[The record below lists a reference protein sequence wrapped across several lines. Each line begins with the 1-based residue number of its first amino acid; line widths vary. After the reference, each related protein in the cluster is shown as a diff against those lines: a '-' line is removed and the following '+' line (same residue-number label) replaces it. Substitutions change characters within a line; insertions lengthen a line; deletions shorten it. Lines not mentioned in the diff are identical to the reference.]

1 MFIFTIVWL
10 GQLISL
16 LGSGITNFA
25 LDVWTYQQTGS
36 VTQLSF
42 LILFTTMPMVIV
54 SPFAGILVDHW
65 NRRWVMILCDTGAA
79 ITTLTTV
86 GLLATGHLEIW
97 HIYLLSAVSSSFGT
111 CQWAAYSAATT
122 TLVPKKFLGRA
133 SGMTQISQ
141 ALGQLLAPILAGVLL
156 GAIHLGGIF
165 VLDLGSFLIG
175 LATLLLVRFP
185 HHKVSTA
192 SQPSTTSLLSQS
204 LYGLRY
210 LKARSGL
217 MALLLFLASSNFLVG
232 IVQVLTYPLVLS
244 FASEAQLGIIMSVGG
259 IGMLVGSVLMSTWGS
274 HRQQYIHILFCSMLL
289 NGLSMIVAGLHPS
302 ILLFST
308 AAFLFFM
315 GIPFINSCTQVI
327 FQKKVAP
334 EAQGRIFSCNN
345 AIAGFSLP
353 FAYLIAGPLA
363 DRIFEPLMA
372 TQGPLA
378 ESIGQLIGTGTG
390 RGIGLMFM
398 VLGGLN
404 ILFTIG
410 AYQYAPLRLVEERLP
425 DATTYQ

>member
-1 MFIFTIVWL
+1 MFIFTVVWL

-25 LDVWTYQQTGS
+25 LDVWVYQKTGS

-42 LILFTTMPMVIV
+42 LILFTTLPIVIV

-65 NRRWVMILCDTGAA
+65 NRRWVMIFCDTGAA
-79 ITTLTTV
+79 VTTVTTV

-97 HIYLLSAVSSSFGT
+97 HIYLLSAVSASFGT

-122 TLVPKKFLGRA
+122 TLVPKKILGRA

-175 LATLLLVRFP
+175 IATLLLVRFP
-185 HHKVSTA
+185 HHKVSTS
-192 SQPSTTSLLSQS
+192 SQSSTTSLLSQS

-259 IGMLVGSVLMSTWGS
+259 IGMLVGSVLMSTWGG
-274 HRQQYIHILFCSMLL
+274 HRQQYVHILFCFMLL

-315 GIPFINSCTQVI
+315 GIPFINGCTQVI
-327 FQKKVAP
+327 FQKQVAP
-334 EAQGRIFSCNN
+334 EAQGRVFSCNN

-353 FAYLIAGPLA
+353 LAYLIAGPLA
-363 DRIFEPLMA
+363 DRVFEPLM
-372 TQGPLA
+372 TNQGPLA
-378 ESIGQLIGTGTG
+378 ASIGQFIGTGTG
-390 RGIGLMFM
+390 RGIGLMFI
-398 VLGGLN
+398 VLGVLN
-404 ILFTIG
+404 ILFTIC
-410 AYQYAPLRLVEERLP
+410 AYQYAPLRFVEDTFP
-425 DATTYQ
+425 DAAY